1 MRYGLLSFL
10 FFILFSITVNAQQS
24 RLAQQY
30 YQNGEYE
37 KAGSL
42 YKKLYEEQNYN
53 DYYFE
58 RYVEC
63 LISLEEYEECES
75 AIKKQI
81 KKRPEQVQL
90 YVTYGNL
97 YERQNQEAEAKQQY
111 RNAIK
116 QLSADRFII
125 TKLANAFIRLT
136 KYDLAI
142 EAYEKGSDLM
152 KDKQIFA
159 YNLADLY
166 RRKGDNKK
174 MVEYYLNS
182 VEANPSRMPSVK
194 TLFQRHLEEEDF
206 LDLQAQLY
214 ERIQEN
220 RDIAIYPEMLSWVF
234 IQRKDY
240 KNAFRQVRALDR
252 QLKESGSRV
261 YQLANIAANDKDYET
276 AIKAFDYIVEEK
288 GITSSYYIPSQ
299 QESLACKR
307 KRIVEGFTYSK
318 EDLVALE
325 TEYNTFLDEFGRNKT
340 TANII
345 TELAD
350 LEAFYLNDLDKAI
363 KVLDEMIQF
372 PGINPAVQA
381 EGKIKLAD
389 FYLMQGEIWEA
400 TLLYSQVDKA
410 FKDDILGH
418 EARFRNARLSYYAGD
433 FQWAQTQFKVLKA
446 STSKLI
452 ANDALDLAVFITDNL
467 GLDSTETSLKL
478 YSEADLFVFQNRF
491 DEAFI
496 KLDSLVSQF
505 PEHSL
510 QDDVFYMKAQ
520 IYKKQQDWDS
530 AVTMYEEIIEKHI
543 EEIRADNALF
553 ELAEMQEKQLNNPE
567 RAKEIYE
574 KIFIDFS
581 NSTFAVEARKR
592 FRKLR
597 GDNI

>member
-1 MRYGLLSFL
+1 MRYSLLFCL
-10 FFILFSITVNAQQS
+10 FFFVSIFTLSAQQS

-30 YQNGEYE
+30 YQNGEYA
-37 KAGSL
+37 KAASL
-42 YKKLYEEQNYN
+42 YQKLYEEQNYN

-63 LISLEEYEECES
+63 LISLEEYEECEQ
-75 AIKKQI
+75 AIKKQL

-90 YVTYGNL
+90 FVTYGNL
-97 YERQNQEAEAKQQY
+97 YERQNQEEKATEQY

-116 QLSADRFII
+116 KLSADRFII

-136 KYDLAI
+136 KYKLAI
-142 EAYEKGSDLM
+142 ETYEKGTELL
-152 KDKQIFA
+152 KDKQVFA

-166 RRKGDNKK
+166 RRQGNSKK
-174 MVEYYLNS
+174 MIEYYLNS
-182 VEANPSRMPSVK
+182 VEANPSRMASVK
-194 TLFQRHLEEEDF
+194 TLFQRYLSEEDF
-206 LDLQAQLY
+206 QDLQAQLY

-220 RDIAIYPEMLSWVF
+220 REVPIYPELLSWVF

-252 QLKESGSRV
+252 QNKENGSRI
-261 YQLANIAANDKDYET
+261 YQLASIAANGKDYDT
-276 AIKAFDYIVEEK
+276 AIKAYDYIVDEK
-288 GITSSYYIPSQ
+288 GVTSSYYIPSK

-307 KRIVEGFTYSK
+307 KRIVEGYNYSV
-318 EDLVALE
+318 EDLKVLE

-340 TANII
+340 TANILV
-345 TELAD
+345 ELAD
-350 LEAFYLNDLDKAI
+350 LSAFYLNDLDKAVAI
-363 KVLDEMIQF
+363 LDQLIQF
-372 PGINPAVQA
+372 PGINPATQA

-433 FQWAQTQFKVLKA
+433 FQWAQTQFKVLKR

-478 YSEADLFVFQNRF
+478 YSEADLLVFQNRF
-491 DEAFI
+491 DEAFT
-496 KLDSLVSQF
+496 KLDSLLVQF
-505 PEHSL
+505 PDHSL
-510 QDDVFYMKAQ
+510 QDDVLYMKAK
-520 IYKKQQDWDS
+520 IYTKQKNWDKTV
-530 AVTMYEEIIEKHI
+530 AMYEEIIENHA

-553 ELAEMQEKQLNNPE
+553 ALADLQENQLNNLE
-567 RAKEIYE
+567 KAKELYE

-592 FRKLR
+592 FRRLR